1 MAEDTNRA
9 MVLSTCLEA
18 LEAFPLDAQ
27 LLLAMGNYLQGEKRY
42 DLAARSFELAVRHGQ
57 VLLETWHLTE
67 LAEVAGACWSLSL
80 RLHGEDAAARH
91 ALEESL
97 TLRPGSARLRT
108 HLLELL
114 VKQGLEE
121 EALRVADQMPLEPE
135 QREPMRDAVRGA
147 CRAALGEWNA
157 ALGYLQSAYVAGCL
171 DAFCLRWL
179 STTLLTNGQIEAA
192 EPVLRH
198 WQRLDPTNPEMQAYL
213 GIVAPEEF
221 PETSASTGRP
231 AATSR
236 RIRIDPAQ
244 SILVVPL
251 STPIISQATSA
262 DR

>member
-1 MAEDTNRA
+1 
-9 MVLSTCLEA
+9 
-18 LEAFPLDAQ
+18 
-27 LLLAMGNYLQGEKRY
+27 
-42 DLAARSFELAVRHGQ
+42 
-57 VLLETWHLTE
+57 
-67 LAEVAGACWSLSL
+67 
-80 RLHGEDAAARH
+80 
-91 ALEESL
+91 
-97 TLRPGSARLRT
+97 
-108 HLLELL
+108 
-114 VKQGLEE
+114 
-121 EALRVADQMPLEPE
+121 
-135 QREPMRDAVRGA
+135 
-147 CRAALGEWNA
+147 
-157 ALGYLQSAYVAGCL
+157 VAGCL